1 MTDNPPGALPKP
13 VVPGLTDLHVFARG
27 GYATVYRA
35 TQGSVGREVAVKVEN
50 RTLGSERDQRRFLRE
65 ARAAG
70 RMSSHP
76 HVVDLFDAGVTEDQ
90 HPYLIMELCDGSYA
104 ERMRTS
110 PLGPAEARDLGMKIA
125 DALAHSHAM
134 GVLHRDVKPANIL
147 HSHFNPAVLADFG
160 LAVLAEVRDTQVTLE
175 VLTPA
180 YAPPEMFRHSPPS
193 PAVDVYALS
202 ATLYAVMQGKPP
214 RWRADRNPS
223 LVTLMELFS
232 EPIPDLP
239 GVPPELVEVLR
250 FGMANDPDARPTA
263 AQLRDLLAALPLGP
277 VAPISG
283 APVSGAPTSGTP
295 FPGSP
300 VSGGPPFTGSPA
312 PVIPTSGVPISG
324 PPGAYPS
331 PPEYPTAPGHPSWPG
346 HPTYPGQPPVPG
358 PPVPGPP
365 VPGQPTYPGQPSVPG
380 QPPVPGQSSVP
391 GQRAAGRHDPDPAAP
406 GPPTAGSA
414 WPGGHSAP
422 HGPAQPRPPVTARYD
437 DDHPT
442 VRTNPR
448 RRRLRWFFGGL
459 GVLVLMGGTATG
471 SWYAARAD
479 RTASPEISAS
489 ATGAPL
495 PPDGSS
501 SGVASAG
508 GALPGCRLVLPRGVR
523 CTDELECFGPMRIEG
538 TQAGASRVPCAGRH
552 TWEAYATGDLPATVD
567 AADHQAIWKDL
578 AVQGVC
584 NDNTFR
590 VTTQLRTTGG
600 WQFQI
605 LPPTG
610 DELAPGERTFRCLAG
625 KGTNVLDGPT
635 LAR

>member
-104 ERMRTS
+104 ERMRNS
-110 PLGPAEARDLGMKIA
+110 PLGPVEARDLGVKIA

-202 ATLYAVMQGKPP
+202 ATLYAVMHGQPP
-214 RWRADRNPS
+214 RWRTDRNPS

-232 EPIPDLP
+232 EPIPELP

-250 FGMANDPDARPTA
+250 YGMANDPEARPTA
-263 AQLRDLLAALPLGP
+263 AQLRDLLAALPIGP

-283 APVSGAPTSGTP
+283 APVSGTPYTGSPISSPP
-295 FPGSP
+295 FPGSSFPNSPYP
-300 VSGGPPFTGSPA
+300 VSPATG
-312 PVIPTSGVPISG
+312 PTSGINGAIPGQTG
-324 PPGAYPS
+324 PDHRNQSDA
-331 PPEYPTAPGHPSWPG
+331 TAPGGLGASTTAPSGGYPTPPG
-346 HPTYPGQPPVPG
+346 
-358 PPVPGPP
+358 
-365 VPGQPTYPGQPSVPG
+365 
-380 QPPVPGQSSVP
+380 
-391 GQRAAGRHDPDPAAP
+391 
-406 GPPTAGSA
+406 
-414 WPGGHSAP
+414 
-422 HGPAQPRPPVTARYD
+422 PRPPVSARYD
-437 DDHPT
+437 DNHPT

-459 GVLVLMGGTATG
+459 GVLALMLATATG
-471 SWYAARAD
+471 SWYAARVD
-479 RTASPEISAS
+479 RTALPGAS
-489 ATGAPL
+489 ATVTDSPVPPTLSGGAKRP
-495 PPDGSS
+495 S
-501 SGVASAG
+501 G
-508 GALPGCRLVLPRGVR
+508 GALPGCRLVPLPNGGR
-523 CTDELECFGPMRIEG
+523 CTDELECFGPMQIQG
-538 TQAGASRVPCAGRH
+538 THAGASRVSCAGRH
-552 TWEAYATGDLPATVD
+552 SWEAYAAGDLPAEVD
-567 AADHQAIWKDL
+567 AANHQAIWKDST
-578 AVQGVC
+578 VQGIC
-584 NDNTFR
+584 NANTFR
-590 VTTQLRTTGG
+590 LTTQLLSAGD
-600 WQFQI
+600 WQLQV
-605 LPPTG
+605 LPPNG
-610 DELAPGERTFRCLAG
+610 DELAPGERVFRCLAG
-625 KGTNVLDGPT
+625 KGTNALTGPT
-635 LAR
+635 LGR